1 MKPEPMTLP
10 HAPMSAAEPGPVP
23 VARQAD
29 TALALIGDRG
39 FRLIDGDPHAT
50 PSPSHLLVALRPG
63 HTDARFEPD
72 WLLYWVAA
80 AGRGVRRRVD
90 RSTLEITGAP
100 FAWGT
105 IRVFDRLSV
114 FDTFVTFGGAL
125 TVAHASDGT
134 LVARFTSPAPILRW
148 TGRDQQPDVR
158 AAEAECFFA
167 RLMVPI
173 DFTSGAEALVSAT
186 SPLAV
191 YSAMLADLEPRL
203 DAERALDAPDARL
216 AGTVRHEARRIRTVD
231 PQAWQEGHEL
241 LAHLGLESA
250 RQLHGSR

>member
-1 MKPEPMTLP
+1 ML
-10 HAPMSAAEPGPVP
+10 APAPAPASGSAA
-23 VARQAD
+23 ATTALQAD

-50 PSPSHLLVALRPG
+50 PSPSHLLVALRQD
-63 HTDARFEPD
+63 HTDASFEPD

-90 RSTLEITGAP
+90 RGTVEIGGAP

-114 FDTFVTFGGAL
+114 FNTFVTFGG
-125 TVAHASDGT
+125 TVSVGHASDGT

-148 TGRDQQPDVR
+148 TGRDQPPDVR

-203 DAERALDAPDARL
+203 AAERALDAPDARL
-216 AGTVRHEARRIRTVD
+216 AATVRHEAQRIRTTD
-231 PQAWQEGHEL
+231 AQAWQEGHDL
-241 LAHLGLESA
+241 LAQLGLERA